1 MEQHAGQQ
9 TSAAV
14 FAAEGSARHHLG
26 RIAAAAVAALLAA
39 WMIALALGVLGG
51 FGSLPSLPGSHSKAP
66 SEASARTPH
75 RQSAAPVQARH
86 VVTQAPTTSP
96 SQPEAPASGQTHP
109 QATSP
114 KTSATQTVQ
123 APTSTVTTTTSHGQS
138 AIRGPTTTGKPDGSP
153 GNGTGGSGAP
163 GQLR

>member
-1 MEQHAGQQ
+1 
-9 TSAAV
+9 
-14 FAAEGSARHHLG
+14 
-26 RIAAAAVAALLAA
+26 
-39 WMIALALGVLGG
+39 MIALALGVLGG

-66 SEASARTPH
+66 SEASVGTPH
-75 RQSAAPVQARH
+75 RRSAAPVQVLH

-96 SQPEAPASGQTHP
+96 SQPQAPASGQTHP

-114 KTSATQTVQ
+114 KTIATQTVQ
-123 APTSTVTTTTSHGQS
+123 APTSTVTTPTGHGQS
-138 AIRGPTTTGKPDGSP
+138 TIPGPTTTGKPTGSP